1 MKNSLL
7 VIYLF
12 TSLLV
17 KSEEDWKLAPGPK
30 SRINTAT
37 DVIAIEYEK
46 KDVISISEV
55 LLIAGAVLVGGYFII
70 WVFKKD

>member
-1 MKNSLL
+1 MKNTLL
-7 VIYLF
+7 VLYLF

-17 KSEEDWKLAPGPK
+17 KSEEDWKLAPGQG
-30 SRINTAT
+30 SHINTAS

-46 KDVISISEV
+46 KDVISIFEV